1 MSVISTAVL
10 SHSSSTGSIPLVSAL
25 RSGGRAFAQELSSAV
40 PALRRRPAARLKESE
55 GRRPALRVIPGGRA
69 AAPQTRTLP
78 AVKEPEA
85 SAPARS
91 ASSPMRLTRRGR
103 LLLIGLPTML
113 GVLAAAALLVV
124 LIAPSH
130 VTAGTEPAEG
140 PGVDSV
146 TVQPGQS
153 LWEVAQ
159 QAEPQ
164 RDTRDVVLQIVQLN
178 ELDSAQVSPGQQVL
192 VPAA

>member
-91 ASSPMRLTRRGR
+91 ASSPMRLS
-103 LLLIGLPTML
+103 LIH
-113 GVLAAAALLVV
+113 
-124 LIAPSH
+124 I
-130 VTAGTEPAEG
+130 
-140 PGVDSV
+140 
-146 TVQPGQS
+146 
-153 LWEVAQ
+153 
-159 QAEPQ
+159 
-164 RDTRDVVLQIVQLN
+164 
-178 ELDSAQVSPGQQVL
+178 
-192 VPAA
+192 

>member
-1 MSVISTAVL
+1 MSVISAAVL
-10 SHSSSTGSIPLVSAL
+10 SHSSSTGSVPLVGAL
-25 RSGGRAFAQELSSAV
+25 RSGGRAFAQELSAAV
-40 PALRRRPAARLKESE
+40 PALRRRPAARPAEHQ
-55 GRRPALRVIPGGRA
+55 GRRPSLRVITGGRA
-69 AAPQTRTLP
+69 AAPQTRALP
-78 AVKEPEA
+78 EVDEPQA
-85 SAPARS
+85 SIPARS
-91 ASSPMRLTRRGR
+91 ASTPMRLTRRGR

-130 VTAGTEPAEG
+130 VTAGTAPAEG
-140 PGVDSV
+140 PGVESV

-164 RDTRDVVLQIVQLN
+164 RDTRDVVLQIVELN
-178 ELDSAQVSPGQQVL
+178 DLDSAQVSPGQQVL